1 VSSGFDYTV
10 HEGSPEGPTV
20 GTYHHD
26 STDSVA
32 EPEPGDIIKLE
43 GGLMG
48 KWRVTA
54 VPHGTGAVVVERV
67 EDDLVTPHG
76 D

>member
-1 VSSGFDYTV
+1 VSSGVDFTV
-10 HEGSPEGPTV
+10 HDGSLDGPTV
-20 GTYHHD
+20 GLYHHD
-26 STDSVA
+26 GTGALSG
-32 EPEPGDIIKLE
+32 PEPGDIIKLE

-48 KWRVTA
+48 QWRVTA